1 MDSNTLIL
9 ILGGAI
15 AVVLIAVV
23 TLAANLLVGLRREK
37 ANKKQMEGDIAKWL
51 LTRDNHTRDIAS
63 LRSELTSLK
72 NAKNGDVRDTQ
83 RIWERI
89 RALEEDLKALQDRK
103 PSRRRRDDDDEDEDE
118 DDRYARR
125 PARNGRYAR

>member
-37 ANKKQMEGDIAKWL
+37 TNKKQMEGDIAKWL

-83 RIWERI
+83 RIWDRI
-89 RALEEDLKALQDRK
+89 RALEEDLKSLQDSK
-103 PSRRRRDDDDEDEDE
+103 PGRSRRRDEEDDDED
-118 DDRYARR
+118 DDRYARPR
-125 PARNGRYAR
+125 RNGRYAR